1 VKPEIIDAKPVISG
15 GDHPTAPRLAFEL
28 LESKFHAPVTRPGIV
43 ARTALVDRLA
53 AAQAPVVTVVAPPGY
68 GKTTLL
74 AQLAERVWPRV
85 AWVSCDDGDNDPVV
99 LLSALAVAL
108 DRIEPIDPAVFWA
121 LASSGAGI
129 TAVPRF
135 VSAIASMRLPVTVV
149 LDHTEAVTNKGCLN
163 TIAELVLHLPLG
175 WRFVL
180 ASRTI
185 APLPTARL
193 RAQGGIVEVGA
204 EDLAMGPE
212 EASSLLEGAG
222 VRPDMASTSE
232 LVQRTEGW
240 PTGLYIAALAIRAG
254 TRQSE
259 AGLTFTGDD
268 RFMGDYLRSEL
279 LDRVSGSEVSF
290 LTRTA
295 VLDRMCGSLCDAI
308 LDATGSGR
316 VLEQMESR
324 NLLVVPLDRRR
335 EWYRYHHLFRDLL
348 QAELRRREPD
358 LVRDLHSRAAAWYEA
373 NAMPEAAIEHAQA
386 AGDNDCVARLVLE
399 HAQPAWAGGRVVTV
413 LRWMEWLR
421 DATSA
426 EHYGAI
432 AVHGS
437 LIFALLGHPSAAER
451 WAAAAERGPS
461 AGTLPD
467 GSTMEGTLAYLRA
480 ILCRAGVDE
489 MRRDAQIAWEGLSPA
504 SPYRATMLHT
514 EGISHL
520 VQGDHDKAD
529 PILAHAFDVATG
541 ANALPLAALILA
553 ERCIVAAQRDRWTE
567 VATLAQRAVAL
578 VEDGRF
584 EDYWTSAL
592 VYAWAARDAL
602 HRRDLPMAR
611 YYVGRA
617 ARLRPLLTYALPVVS
632 VQALLELTRSY
643 IALADPGGA
652 GAVLRQVH
660 DILQQRPDLGVLP
673 GQAEELDSRLAK
685 IKAVA
690 VGASSFTAAELRLLP
705 LLPTHLSFQE
715 IGERLYLSKNTVKTQ
730 AYSVYRKLG
739 VSSRSGAVT
748 RTHELGL
755 DALLGPGGFGR
766 GGSPAVRVIEA
777 GSRQVGDQMI
787 AAGLVDRSALDAA
800 ISSASWPPA
809 SMVSL
814 PTMVSAWRRRA

>member
-1 VKPEIIDAKPVISG
+1 VKPEIIDVPPVISG
-15 GDHPTAPRLAFEL
+15 GDHGTASRLAFEL
-28 LESKFHAPVTRPGIV
+28 LESKFHPPVARPGIV
-43 ARTALVDRLA
+43 ARAALVNRLA
-53 AAQAPVVTVVAPPGY
+53 AAQAPVITIVAPPGY

-74 AQLAERVWPRV
+74 AQWAERVWPRV

-129 TAVPRF
+129 TVVPKF
-135 VSAIASMRLPVTVV
+135 VSAITSMRLPVTLV
-149 LDHTEAVTNKGCLN
+149 LDHVEAVTNKRCLN
-163 TIAELVLHLPLG
+163 TIAELALHLPLG
-175 WRFVL
+175 WQFAL
-180 ASRTI
+180 ASRTKV
-185 APLPTARL
+185 PLPTARL
-193 RAQGGIVEVGA
+193 RVQGGIVEVGA
-204 EDLAMGPE
+204 DDLAMSPE

-222 VRPDMASTSE
+222 VKPDVASTSE

-259 AGLTFTGDD
+259 VGFTFTGDD
-268 RFMGDYLRSEL
+268 RYMGDYLRSEL

-308 LDATGSGR
+308 LGATASGR
-316 VLEQMESR
+316 VLEEMESR

-335 EWYRYHHLFRDLL
+335 EWYRYHHLFRELL

-358 LVRDLHSRAAAWYEA
+358 LVRDLHSRAAEWYEA

-386 AGDNDCVARLVLE
+386 AGDHDRVARLVLE
-399 HAQPAWAGGRVVTV
+399 LAQPVWAGGRVQTV

-437 LIFALLGHPSAAER
+437 LIFALLGQPGAAER
-451 WAAAAERGPS
+451 WAAAAERVSS

-467 GSTMEGTLAYLRA
+467 GSTMESTLAYLRA
-480 ILCRAGVDE
+480 ILSRDGVDE

-514 EGISHL
+514 EGISYL
-520 VQGDHDKAD
+520 VQGDHDRAD

-553 ERCIVAAQRDRWTE
+553 ERCIVAAQRDRWAE
-567 VATLAQRAVAL
+567 VATLAQRAVAI
-578 VEDGRF
+578 VEAGRF

-592 VYAWAARDAL
+592 VYAWAARAAL
-602 HRRDLPMAR
+602 HRGDIPKAR

-632 VQALLELTRSY
+632 VQALLELARAY
-643 IALADPGGA
+643 IALADPGGSA
-652 GAVLRQVH
+652 AVLGQVH
-660 DILQQRPDLGVLP
+660 EILQQRPDLGVLP
-673 GQAEELDSRLAK
+673 KLAEELQSKLAK

-690 VGASSFTAAELRLLP
+690 VGASSLTAAELRLLP
-705 LLPTHLSFQE
+705 LLSTHLSFRE
-715 IGERLYLSKNTVKTQ
+715 IGERLHLSSNTVKTQ

-748 RTHELGL
+748 RTRELGL
-755 DALLGPGGFGR
+755 D
-766 GGSPAVRVIEA
+766 
-777 GSRQVGDQMI
+777 
-787 AAGLVDRSALDAA
+787 GL
-800 ISSASWPPA
+800 
-809 SMVSL
+809 
-814 PTMVSAWRRRA
+814 

>member
-1 VKPEIIDAKPVISG
+1 VKPGTIDAERVISG
-15 GDHPTAPRLAFEL
+15 ADHRTAPTLPFEL
-28 LESKFHAPVTRPGIV
+28 LESKFHPPAARPGIV

-53 AAQAPVVTVVAPPGY
+53 ASQAPVVTVVAPPGY

-74 AQLAERVWPRV
+74 AQWAERGGPRV
-85 AWVSCDDGDNDPVV
+85 AWISCDNADNDPVV

-108 DRIEPIDPAVFWA
+108 DRIEPIDPTVFWA

-129 TAVPRF
+129 TVVPKF

-149 LDHTEAVTNKGCLN
+149 LDHTEAITNKRCLD
-163 TIAELVLHLPLG
+163 TIAELVLHLPAG
-175 WRFVL
+175 WQFAL
-180 ASRTI
+180 ASRTK

-193 RAQGGIVEVGA
+193 RAEGRIVEVGA
-204 EDLAMGPE
+204 EDLAMSPE
-212 EASSLLEGAG
+212 EASWLLEGTG
-222 VRPDMASTSE
+222 VKQDAASTGE

-259 AGLTFTGDD
+259 AGFTFTGDD

-279 LDRVSGSEVSF
+279 LDHVSDSEVSF

-295 VLDRMCGSLCDAI
+295 VLDRMSGSLCDAI

-316 VLEQMESR
+316 VLEELESR

-335 EWYRYHHLFRDLL
+335 EWYRYHHLFRELL
-348 QAELRRREPD
+348 QAELRRREPG
-358 LVRDLHSRAAAWYEA
+358 LVHDLHVRAAAWYEA

-386 AGDNDCVARLVLE
+386 AGDNDRVARLVLE
-399 HAQPAWAGGRVVTV
+399 HAQPAWASGRVVTV

-421 DATSA
+421 AATSA

-437 LIFALLGHPSAAER
+437 LILALLGHPGAAER

-461 AGTLPD
+461 SGTLPD

-480 ILCRAGVDE
+480 ILCRDGVGE
-489 MRRDAQIAWEGLSPA
+489 MRRDAQIAWQGLSPA

-514 EGISHL
+514 EGISYL
-520 VQGDHDKAD
+520 VEGDLDRAA
-529 PILAHAFDVATG
+529 PILAHAFDVAAS

-553 ERCIVAAQRDRWTE
+553 ERCIVAAHHDRWTE
-567 VATLAQRAVAL
+567 VTGLTQRAVAL

-592 VYAWAARDAL
+592 VYAWAARDSL
-602 HRRDLPMAR
+602 HRRDLPMGR
-611 YYVGRA
+611 YYVERA

-643 IALADPGGA
+643 LALADPGGA
-652 GAVLRQVH
+652 AATLEQVH

-673 GQAEELDSRLAK
+673 GQAEELQSRLTK
-685 IKAVA
+685 INAGA
-690 VGASSFTAAELRLLP
+690 VGASSLTAAELRLLP
-705 LLPTHLSFQE
+705 LLPTHLSFRE
-715 IGERLYLSKNTVKTQ
+715 IGERLYLSRNTVKTQ

-739 VSSRSGAVT
+739 ASSRSEAVT

-755 DALLGPGGFGR
+755 DTL
-766 GGSPAVRVIEA
+766 
-777 GSRQVGDQMI
+777 
-787 AAGLVDRSALDAA
+787 
-800 ISSASWPPA
+800 
-809 SMVSL
+809 
-814 PTMVSAWRRRA
+814 

>member
-1 VKPEIIDAKPVISG
+1 MAR
-15 GDHPTAPRLAFEL
+15 T
-28 LESKFHAPVTRPGIV
+28 GIV
-43 ARTALVDRLA
+43 VRRALVDRLA
-53 AAQAPVVTVVAPPGY
+53 TAQAPVITVVAPPGY

-74 AQLAERVWPRV
+74 AQWAARVWPRV
-85 AWVSCDDGDNDPVV
+85 AWVSCDDEDNDPVV

-108 DRIEPIDPAVFWA
+108 DRIEPIDPAVFGA

-129 TAVPRF
+129 MVVPRF
-135 VSAIASMRLPVTVV
+135 VSAIASMRLPVTLV
-149 LDHTEAVTNKGCLN
+149 LDHFEAVTNKGCLN
-163 TIAELVLHLPLG
+163 TIAELALHLPLG
-175 WRFVL
+175 WQFAL
-180 ASRTI
+180 ASRTKV
-185 APLPTARL
+185 PLPTARL

-204 EDLAMGPE
+204 EELAMSLE
-212 EASSLLEGAG
+212 EATRLLEGAG
-222 VRPDMASTSE
+222 VKPDGAGTHE

-254 TRQSE
+254 QRQNE
-259 AGLTFTGDD
+259 VGFTFTGDD

-279 LDRVSGSEVSF
+279 LDRVSAREVSF

-308 LDATGSGR
+308 LGTTESGR

-324 NLLVVPLDRRR
+324 NLLVVPLDRNR

-358 LVRDLHSRAAAWYEA
+358 LVQHLHFRAAAWYEA

-386 AGDNDCVARLVLE
+386 AADNDRVARLVLE
-399 HAQPAWAGGRVVTV
+399 LAQPVWAGGRVETV
-413 LRWMEWLR
+413 LRWMEWLK

-437 LIFALLGHPSAAER
+437 LIFALLGQPSAAER
-451 WAAAAERGPS
+451 WAAAAERGCS
-461 AGTLPD
+461 TGTLPD
-467 GSTMEGTLAYLRA
+467 GSSMESTLAYLRA
-480 ILCRAGVDE
+480 ILSRDGMDE

-514 EGISHL
+514 EGVSYL
-520 VQGDHDKAD
+520 VQGDHDRAD

-553 ERCIVAAQRDRWTE
+553 ERCIVAAQRDRWTDVE
-567 VATLAQRAVAL
+567 TLMRRAVSL
-578 VEDGRF
+578 VEAGHF

-592 VYAWAARDAL
+592 VYAWAARAAL
-602 HRRDLPMAR
+602 QRGDMPEAR

-632 VQALLELTRSY
+632 VQALLELARSY

-652 GAVLRQVH
+652 TAVLRQVH

-673 GQAEELDSRLAK
+673 RLADDLQSKLAK

-690 VGASSFTAAELRLLP
+690 AGASSLTAAELRLVP
-705 LLPTHLSFQE
+705 LLSTHLSFRE
-715 IGERLYLSKNTVKTQ
+715 IGDRLYLSTNTVKTQ
-730 AYSVYRKLG
+730 AYSVYKKLG
-739 VSSRSGAVT
+739 VSSRSDAVK
-748 RTHELGL
+748 RMRELDL
-755 DALLGPGGFGR
+755 DAL
-766 GGSPAVRVIEA
+766 
-777 GSRQVGDQMI
+777 
-787 AAGLVDRSALDAA
+787 
-800 ISSASWPPA
+800 
-809 SMVSL
+809 
-814 PTMVSAWRRRA
+814 